1 MRLSFEKIKEISE
14 WLDTNEEFKFY
25 DFLNSFDGDNVY
37 QKFKNILVKWEYHV
51 NDFLTFTIN
60 GAQTKIP
67 MYYILQEL
75 TDDIQSLKTFTDDNF
90 SCKLQVPLNFYKV
103 DTAIPIYDLI
113 NYLQLG
119 DVALDFENIN
129 RMDKQMIIDKLPA
142 NLFSKVLEQLINDNS
157 KIFKLDNSSLSKFK
171 INFYT
176 NDPYIFL
183 KNLFSNYTKEY
194 FQDIIFYLSKRMSCD
209 AILYSDIKDI
219 DFYVKKYN
227 EELEQQKNTMPSL
240 DF

>member
-14 WLDTNEEFKFY
+14 WLDTNQEIKFY
-25 DFLNSFDGDNVY
+25 QFLNSFDGENVY
-37 QKFKNILVKWEYHV
+37 QKFKNILIKWEYHV
-51 NDFLTFTIN
+51 NDFLTFTID
-60 GAQTKIP
+60 GSQIKIP

-75 TDDIQSLKTFTDDNF
+75 TDDIEAPKVFVNNTFSF
-90 SCKLQVPLNFYKV
+90 ELQVPKTFQMTV
-103 DTAIPIYDLI
+103 DHIPIYDLI
-113 NYLQLG
+113 TSISIE
-119 DVALDFENIN
+119 DVHLDFKNLDREN
-129 RMDKQMIIDKLPA
+129 KQAIIDKLPA
-142 NLFSKVLEQLINDNS
+142 NLFSKILEGLINDSS
-157 KIFKLDNSSLSKFK
+157 KIFKLNNESLSKFK

-176 NDPYIFL
+176 NDPMLFL
-183 KNLFSNYTKEY
+183 KNLFSNYSKEY

-227 EELEQQKNTMPSL
+227 EETEQQKNTMPSL

>member
-14 WLDTNEEFKFY
+14 WLDTNQEIKFCH
-25 DFLNSFDGDNVY
+25 FLNSFDGENVY
-37 QKFKNILVKWEYHV
+37 QKFKNILIKWEYHV
-51 NDFLTFTIN
+51 NDFLTFTID
-60 GAQTKIP
+60 GSQIKIP

-75 TDDIQSLKTFTDDNF
+75 TDDIETPKVFVNNIF
-90 SCKLQVPLNFYKV
+90 SFELQVPKTFQMGV
-103 DTAIPIYDLI
+103 DHIPIYDLI
-113 NYLQLG
+113 SSISIE
-119 DVALDFENIN
+119 DVHLDFKNLDREN
-129 RMDKQMIIDKLPA
+129 KQSIIDKLPA
-142 NLFSKVLEQLINDNS
+142 NLFSKVLEGLINDSS
-157 KIFKLDNSSLSKFK
+157 KIFKLNNESLSKFK

-176 NDPYIFL
+176 NDPMLFL
-183 KNLFSNYTKEY
+183 KNLFSNYSKEY

-227 EELEQQKNTMPSL
+227 EETEQQKNTMPSL